1 VEKDCCIFIDI
12 LLAIVSGM
20 RTLSLLIFSDGIVLR
35 SSNKV
40 VKNYT
45 IKFKKIAMPLA
56 VIIGHT
62 SIIKRKVSLWGR
74 EPVQVTGRD

>member
-1 VEKDCCIFIDI
+1 MEKDCCIFIDI

-35 SSNKV
+35 SINKV

-62 SIIKRKVSLWGR
+62 SIIKSKDSVWAR